1 MIRTVKINVPCYVVY
16 EKEADKFFK
25 SHEALRKQY
34 EEAVK
39 EFYTGE
45 HPERIDIKILRGKKG
60 EYFRLRLGKWRILYT
75 VIEDSIF
82 VINTLQAG
90 SRGDIYK
97 KLGGLKSLL

>member
-1 MIRTVKINVPCYVVY
+1 MY
-16 EKEADKFFK
+16 EKA
-25 SHEALRKQY
+25 HEDLRELY
-34 EEAVK
+34 EEAMK

-45 HPERIDIKILRGKKG
+45 YPERINVKILQGKKG

-75 VIEDSIF
+75 TIKDSIF
-82 VINTLQAG
+82 VINTIRAG